1 MTSPLPLF
9 YVFSSYIIE
18 SARRKTSEG
27 SLSNELTAH
36 RIDRL
41 LDIAKLLI
49 YLLCAFAA
57 FKAKYLERII
67 VRNIAY
73 AENARRNEQCCRH
86 KEAENDSEVHLPP
99 DRSLILSP
107 VVFIVIAARHFY
119 SDIAPFTSD
128 FSVFEVG
135 LYLVNNTAAEEYRH
149 IYKGYRDTKTR
160 LPVADSKHRYEII
173 EQKCRINPRE
183 PFRLYGNKEE
193 QQELFIREKHRKR
206 KEQRHIEI
214 FRRCIARDEAADYRS
229 DNAREVENVEPKAA
243 PYLLELR
250 PDEPVEIT
258 AYKHKYRIG
267 TERTQNERK
276 NSPNLPLHHSRA
288 VEIHIA
294 AKIQFG
300 EKIIEDKHYHAA
312 YDNIKHKV
320 GDIIFAEFAF
330 HFI

>member
-1 MTSPLPLF
+1 MLKMLAETSSAAGTRKQRTT
-9 YVFSSYIIE
+9 VKIIF
-18 SARRKTSEG
+18 R
-27 SLSNELTAH
+27 L
-36 RIDRL
+36 IDL
-41 LDIAKLLI
+41 
-49 YLLCAFAA
+49 
-57 FKAKYLERII
+57 
-67 VRNIAY
+67 
-73 AENARRNEQCCRH
+73 
-86 KEAENDSEVHLPP
+86 
-99 DRSLILSP
+99 LILSP
-107 VVFIVIAARHFY
+107 VVFIVIVARHFY

-135 LYLVNNTAAEEYRH
+135 LYPVNNTAAEEYRH
-149 IYKGYRDTKTR
+149 IYKGYRDTKAR

-173 EQKCRINPRE
+173 EQKCRIDPRE

-193 QQELFIREKHRKR
+193 QQELFIREKHRER
-206 KEQRHIEI
+206 KEQRHIEV

-250 PDEPVEIT
+250 TDEPVEIT

-294 AKIQFG
+294 AKIQLG

-320 GDIIFAEFAF
+320 GNIIFAEFAF